1 MMIQQVVSANRLT
14 DGLVV
19 YLTPQGGWSELLADG
34 HIATDEA
41 TAQSIQDLAQQA
53 VGDRIVVDPYLI
65 DVAEF
70 DGELRPKKYRE
81 YIRAMGPSIRTDLG
95 KQAGQ

>member
-1 MMIQQVVSANRLT
+1 MTQQVVSANRLT

-19 YLTPQGGWSELLADG
+19 YLTPAGGWSERLADG
-34 HIATDEA
+34 HVATDDA
-41 TAQSIQDLAQQA
+41 TADGLLTLAKQA
-53 VGDRIVVDPYLI
+53 EDGRAVVDPYLI

-81 YIRAMGPSIRTDLG
+81 YIRAMGPSVRTDLG

>member
-1 MMIQQVVSANRLT
+1 MTQQVVSANRLT

-19 YLTPQGGWSELLADG
+19 YLTPKSGWSERLADG
-34 HIATDEA
+34 HVAADE
-41 TAQSIQDLAQQA
+41 TAAKSILALAKQAQD
-53 VGDRIVVDPYLI
+53 DRIVVDPYLI
-65 DVAEF
+65 DVADF

-81 YIRAMGPSIRTDLG
+81 YIRAMGPSVRPDLG

>member
-1 MMIQQVVSANRLT
+1 MSQQVVSANRLT

-19 YLTPQGGWSELLADG
+19 YLTREGGWSERLTDG
-34 HIATDEA
+34 HIVTDET
-41 TAQSIQDLAQQA
+41 TAESLLKLAKQA
-53 VGDRIVVDPYLI
+53 EDDRIVVDPYPI

-70 DGELRPKKYRE
+70 DGELRPTKYRE
-81 YIRAMGPSIRTDLG
+81 YIRSTGPSVRLDLG

>member
-1 MMIQQVVSANRLT
+1 MTQQVVSANRLT

-19 YLTPQGGWSELLADG
+19 YLTNDGGWSERLADVRVANDDATAEQLLA
-34 HIATDEA
+34 
-41 TAQSIQDLAQQA
+41 QA
-53 VGDRIVVDPYLI
+53 KQAEDDRVVVDPYLI
-65 DVAEF
+65 DVDEF

-81 YIRAMGPSIRTDLG
+81 YIRAMGPSVRPDLG